1 MDLKKYI
8 EKKESGLAGIVKAGG
23 GYAIAFKR
31 WDSETGDALEPEIQA
46 LDQKEVLKRK
56 AELQQEVKDIDAVIA
71 EAKALV

>member
-8 EKKESGLAGIVKAGG
+8 EKKQSGLAEIVKAGG

-31 WDSETGDALEPEIQA
+31 WDAGTGELLEPEIQA
-46 LDQKEVLKRK
+46 LDQKEVFKK
-56 AELQQEVKDIDAVIA
+56 KSELQQEIKDIDAVIA